1 MGLIQRR
8 APTRWNDLDFSEFQT
23 PNNPFSEFATWLTPL
38 NITPDN
44 ALIFFSI
51 DYEEALTEYS
61 EIMIGTIMHAVA
73 ATNAKKYD
81 KLIAAYTAQYDPLDE
96 YSDIDGYTD
105 TRTPDLTTNSTGGA
119 TVGTTIKNNQTRT
132 DTETPNN
139 YTNTIENQKAPY
151 DSQTYKAETKSTSTA
166 SGSRSTS
173 VAYTGQADETNSTST
188 TSNITTNTGTETI
201 VHDGSSSGRKRSP
214 QQLLDEELAIAERM
228 NIFRIIER
236 DIAAKLF
243 IAVWPTF

>member
-8 APTRWNDLDFSEFQT
+8 APVKWNDLDFTEFQT

-73 ATNAKKYD
+73 AANAKKYD

-96 YSDIDGYTD
+96 YSDTDGYTD
-105 TRTPDLTTNSTGGA
+105 TRTPNLTQNSTGGA

-132 DTETPNN
+132 DT
-139 YTNTIENQKAPY
+139 
-151 DSQTYKAETKSTSTA
+151 
-166 SGSRSTS
+166 
-173 VAYTGQADETNSTST
+173 YTGQADETNSTST

-201 VHDGSSSGRKRSP
+201 VHTGSSSGRKKSP
-214 QQLLDEELAIAERM
+214 AQLLDEELALAERM
-228 NIFRIIER
+228 NIFKIIER

-243 IAVWPTF
+243 IAVWPTFLRSDINVRKSDSN

>member
-1 MGLIQRR
+1 MGLIERR
-8 APTRWNDLDFSEFQT
+8 APTRWNDIDFLTLTT
-23 PNNPFSEFATWLTPL
+23 PTNPFTAFAAWLTPL
-38 NITPDN
+38 GMTADQF
-44 ALIFFSI
+44 LLYFTI
-51 DYEEALTEYS
+51 DYEEALTEYP
-61 EIMIGTIMHAVA
+61 EDMIDNILFMVA
-73 ATNAKKYD
+73 AANAGKYN
-81 KLIAAYTAQYDPLDE
+81 KLLAAYTAQYDPLDE
-96 YSDIDGYTD
+96 YSDTDGYTD
-105 TRTPDLTTNSTGGA
+105 TRTPNLTQNSTGGA

-201 VHDGSSSGRKRSP
+201 VHTGSSSGRKKSP
-214 QQLLDEELAIAERM
+214 QQLLDEELALAERM
-228 NIFRIIER
+228 NIFKIIER
-236 DIAAKLF
+236 DIATKLF

>member
-1 MGLIQRR
+1 MGMIQRR
-8 APTRWNDLDFSEFQT
+8 APTRWNDIDFLTLTT
-23 PNNPFSEFATWLTPL
+23 PTNPFTAFSAWLTPL
-38 NITPDN
+38 GMTADQF
-44 ALIFFSI
+44 LLYFTI
-51 DYEEALTEYS
+51 DYEEALTEYP
-61 EIMIGTIMHAVA
+61 EDLIDNILFMVA
-73 ATNAKKYD
+73 AANAGKYD
-81 KLIAAYTAQYDPLDE
+81 KLLAAYTAQYDPLDE
-96 YSDIDGYTD
+96 YSDTDGYTD
-105 TRTPDLTTNSTGGA
+105 TRTPNLTQNSTGGA

-201 VHDGSSSGRKRSP
+201 VHTGSSSGRKKSP
-214 QQLLDEELAIAERM
+214 QQLLDEELALAERM
-228 NIFRIIER
+228 NIFKIIER

>member
-8 APTRWNDLDFSEFQT
+8 APVKWNDLDFTEFQT

-73 ATNAKKYD
+73 AANAKKYD

-96 YSDIDGYTD
+96 YSDTDGYTD
-105 TRTPDLTTNSTGGA
+105 TRTPNLTQNSTGGA
-119 TVGTTIKNNQTRT
+119 TVEDVALMRRTVGEDMGVKAAGGVRDKETFEAMIKAGATRIGT
-132 DTETPNN
+132 
-139 YTNTIENQKAPY
+139 
-151 DSQTYKAETKSTSTA
+151 
-166 SGSRSTS
+166 
-173 VAYTGQADETNSTST
+173 
-188 TSNITTNTGTETI
+188 
-201 VHDGSSSGRKRSP
+201 SSGKN
-214 QQLLDEELAIAERM
+214 LI
-228 NIFRIIER
+228 
-236 DIAAKLF
+236 
-243 IAVWPTF
+243 